1 MGFGLPAALGAR
13 AARPQAT
20 VVCVDGDGSFAMTA
34 QELATAVAEDL
45 PLVVVVVNNGWLGM
59 VRQWQDRF
67 HGGRRSES
75 LLGQAGPDI
84 AALARAYGCEAAT
97 VEAADELGAALD
109 AALAA
114 GRPYVL
120 DCRCTPDEECYP
132 MLAPG
137 AASRDVIE
145 LADVEEVVVAAR

>member
-1 MGFGLPAALGAR
+1 
-13 AARPQAT
+13 
-20 VVCVDGDGSFAMTA
+20 
-34 QELATAVAEDL
+34 
-45 PLVVVVVNNGWLGM
+45 M

-75 LLGQAGPDI
+75 LLGQGGPDI
-84 AALARAYGCEAAT
+84 AALARAYGCEAVT
-97 VEAADELGAALD
+97 VRTPDELGPALD
-109 AALAA
+109 AALVA

-137 AASRDVIE
+137 ATSREVVE
-145 LADVEEVVVAAR
+145 LADVEDLVPVAR